1 MIKMKQ
7 KGKYLKKAA
16 MIMFYGSSYTRTA
29 FVTRL
34 GLRRTRVL
42 YKASGYLRVKM
53 ISNSVPIS

>member
-1 MIKMKQ
+1 MIKMKRV
-7 KGKYLKKAA
+7 GKYIKQAK
-16 MIMFYGSSYTRTA
+16 MIMCYGSSYTRTA
-29 FVTRL
+29 FTTRL